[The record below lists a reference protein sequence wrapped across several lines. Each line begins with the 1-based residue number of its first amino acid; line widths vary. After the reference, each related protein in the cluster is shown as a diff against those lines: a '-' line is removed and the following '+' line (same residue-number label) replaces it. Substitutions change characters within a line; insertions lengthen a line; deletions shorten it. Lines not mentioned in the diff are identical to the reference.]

1 MTNLNDAFDG
11 KDPEFMDGLFPDEDW
26 RAKIAEAR
34 RHEIDW
40 GWFWDVFAPHGM
52 LMDVHPVYRKKTG
65 LVRRD
70 EDLPYAILKSV
81 ALGLIRSSEP
91 DAVLNSDGEII
102 HYWIFLNG
110 NAPDDVLMCS
120 NRVEGAEATEA

>member
-11 KDPEFMDGLFPDEDW
+11 KDPTFMDKFFPDEDW

-34 RHEIDW
+34 QRKIDW
-40 GWFWDVFAPHGM
+40 GWFWDVFAPYGM

-65 LVRRD
+65 LVRR
-70 EDLPYAILKSV
+70 EEGLSHAILKSV

-91 DAVLNSDGEII
+91 DAVMNSDGKII

-120 NRVEGAEATEA
+120 NHVEEAEEA